1 MGQRLRPLAWLMLAG
16 LAACDGFLK
25 EDPTEKSQ
33 AEPPRLTLS
42 PISITQLPGW
52 QEGQQQQA
60 WQAMRRS
67 CDKFAKLPPQT
78 KIGTGPVPMTAADWA
93 ASCGD
98 ISLSDG
104 VDAQQA
110 RQLLEQHFSAYLVSE
125 QNGKKKGLFTGYFEA
140 ELEGARTADANF
152 AHPIYAKPADLVSV
166 DLGGFAKDLKGRQL
180 VGQVKD
186 GKVRPYPTRGTIEAG
201 LLDGKKLELAYAAD
215 PVDVFLLQV
224 QGSGRVKLTDGTV
237 MRVGFAAHNGQP
249 YKSIGRHLIDLGEL
263 KPHEASWD
271 GIRRWLVDNP
281 GKQKEL
287 FAVNPRFIFFRE
299 IKGEGP
305 IGSQGVALSP
315 GRSLAVDRRH
325 IPMGVPVWLDTVWP
339 SQHDKPLRR
348 LMVAQDTGGAIK
360 GVVRG
365 DFFWGYG
372 DEALKFAGRMKSPGS
387 YYLLLPKH
395 MDQKLVQLTQ

>member
-1 MGQRLRPLAWLMLAG
+1 MRPLAWLLLVGLAG
-16 LAACDGFLK
+16 CDGFLK
-25 EDPTEKSQ
+25 EEPKTPTGK
-33 AEPPRLTLS
+33 EPARMSLS
-42 PISITQLPGW
+42 PVSLSQLPGW
-52 QEGQQQQA
+52 QEGRQQEA
-60 WQAMRRS
+60 WLALGRS
-67 CDKFAKLPPQT
+67 CEKFAKLPPET
-78 KIGTGPVPMTAADWA
+78 NIGSGAVPMTAADWA
-93 ASCGD
+93 EPCRE
-98 ISLSDG
+98 INLSVGLNAD
-104 VDAQQA
+104 QA
-110 RQLLEQHFSAYLVSE
+110 RDLLNRHFQAYRVSD
-125 QNGKKKGLFTGYFEA
+125 QTGKKQGLFTGYFEA
-140 ELEGARTADANF
+140 ELEGARTADTNF
-152 AHPIYAKPADLVSV
+152 AHPIFAKPSDLVSV
-166 DLGGFAKDLKGRQL
+166 DLGGFASDLKGRQL
-180 VGQVKD
+180 VGQVKN
-186 GKVRPYPTRGTIEAG
+186 GKVRPYPERGTIEAG
-201 LLDGKKLELAYAAD
+201 LLDGKGLELAYAAD

-224 QGSGRVKLTDGTV
+224 QGSGRVKLNDGTV

-249 YKSIGRHLIDLGEL
+249 YKSIGRHLIDQGEL

-271 GIRRWLVDNP
+271 GIRRWLEENP

-372 DEALKFAGRMKSPGS
+372 DEALKFAGKMKSPGS

-395 MDQKLVQLTQ
+395 LGQKLVQLSQ